1 MDHNGIGSSSLAI
14 YIYDRI
20 KVGSTSTC
28 QIHTAT
34 SHCLILLDKLYL
46 LSLQTNHMT
55 YKVKIKWYFSD
66 LHKLP
71 KSPYHIVEDSSLHFK
86 NEGAR
91 NANNS

>member
-34 SHCLILLDKLYL
+34 SHCLILLDKLDL

-55 YKVKIKWYFSD
+55 YKVQIKWYF
-66 LHKLP
+66 LTCINCQKA
-71 KSPYHIVEDSSLHFK
+71 HITL
-86 NEGAR
+86 
-91 NANNS
+91 